1 MKCNKCKKMIE
12 EKNLI
17 HRNGYKLKTC
27 RMCINKANKERQRK
41 KAKMLKYVRSYYS

>member
-17 HRNGYKLKTC
+17 HRGVYKLKTC
-27 RMCINKANKERQRK
+27 RLCINKDSKKRQRK
-41 KAKMLKYVRSYYS
+41 KAEKLKIVRSYYS